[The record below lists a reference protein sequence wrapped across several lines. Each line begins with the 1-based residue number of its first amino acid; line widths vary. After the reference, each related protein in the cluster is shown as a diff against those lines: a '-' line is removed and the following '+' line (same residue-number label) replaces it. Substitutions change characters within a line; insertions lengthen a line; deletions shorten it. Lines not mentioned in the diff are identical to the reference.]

1 MIIFNFFNIGYRK
14 EIIMHNI
21 QKILRE
27 IPLTKS
33 PKDFVDIKTI
43 RSKTGDLSSTKY
55 EEEVHRLT

>member
-1 MIIFNFFNIGYRK
+1 
-14 EIIMHNI
+14 MHNI

-43 RSKTGDLSSTKY
+43 RSKTVDLSSTKY
-55 EEEVHRLT
+55 EEKVHRLT